1 MFDRAMPLLF
11 VGIWA
16 TGFIV
21 ARLIAPHA
29 DPMLFLTMRHAC
41 SAAVFAGIALAAGA
55 AWPRT
60 AVGLRGA
67 LISGVLMQAIYLG
80 GVFWSVRHGLPAGI
94 AALITGLQPLLT
106 GALSWPLLQERVTG
120 RQWMGIGIGF
130 VGVVF
135 VLGVPHG
142 GALPILPVLVCLG
155 SMLAITFGTIWQK
168 RLPDAADLRT
178 NAALQFAAAFVV
190 TAPLALLEGGR
201 FDGAAPAWAGL
212 GWAVL
217 VLSVGGISL
226 LLRLIRRGAVA
237 RVTSLF
243 YLVPPV
249 SAAMAWV
256 LFQEA
261 LTAWQVLGMALASAG
276 VALARR

>member
-11 VGIWA
+11 VGIWS

-21 ARLIAPHA
+21 ARLVAPHA
-29 DPMLFLTMRHAC
+29 DPMIFLTLRHAC
-41 SAAVFAGIALAAGA
+41 SAMVFTLLALAAGA

-60 AVGLRGA
+60 GAGVRGA
-67 LISGVLMQAIYLG
+67 VISGVLMQATYLG
-80 GVFWSVRHGLPAGI
+80 GVFWAVRHGLPAGI

-106 GALSWPLLQERVTG
+106 GALSWPLLQERVTS
-120 RQWMGIGIGF
+120 RQWAGIAIGF
-130 VGVVF
+130 LGVLL
-135 VLGVPHG
+135 VLGVPHAG
-142 GALPILPVLVCLG
+142 GLPLLPVLVCLG
-155 SMLAITFGTIWQK
+155 ATLGITFGTIWQK
-168 RLPDAADLRT
+168 RLPAAADLRT

-190 TAPLALLEGGR
+190 TAPLAMLEGGR
-201 FDGAAPAWAGL
+201 FDGAAAAWAGL

-237 RVTSLF
+237 KVTSLF
-243 YLVPPV
+243 YLVPAV
-249 SAAMAWV
+249 SAAMAWAA
-256 LFQEA
+256 FHEA
-261 LTAWQVLGMALASAG
+261 LTAWQILGMVIASAG